1 MKGYRILLIL
11 VLIANIFGVGFGFYY
26 YQGLLA
32 NAPIWALPFIP
43 DSPISTLFFSL
54 AILLILIN
62 RKSDI
67 VTSLASVYVMKYGI
81 WTMFVIL
88 YYPYHFLT
96 PQLANYYWLMF
107 ILHFGM
113 VIEPILI
120 LHTMKRKKMI
130 LLVPIVWL
138 LLNDLIDY
146 GLNMNPL
153 EPYSLPNI
161 QIVGIFS
168 IMETII
174 LSAVVYTLAG
184 NSKIKRIW
192 NKKNNHYIQ

>member
-1 MKGYRILLIL
+1 
-11 VLIANIFGVGFGFYY
+11 
-26 YQGLLA
+26 
-32 NAPIWALPFIP
+32 
-43 DSPISTLFFSL
+43 
-54 AILLILIN
+54 
-62 RKSDI
+62 
-67 VTSLASVYVMKYGI
+67 
-81 WTMFVIL
+81 
-88 YYPYHFLT
+88 
-96 PQLANYYWLMF
+96 
-107 ILHFGM
+107 
-113 VIEPILI
+113 
-120 LHTMKRKKMI
+120 MKRKKMI

-192 NKKNNHYIQ
+192 NKKNNN